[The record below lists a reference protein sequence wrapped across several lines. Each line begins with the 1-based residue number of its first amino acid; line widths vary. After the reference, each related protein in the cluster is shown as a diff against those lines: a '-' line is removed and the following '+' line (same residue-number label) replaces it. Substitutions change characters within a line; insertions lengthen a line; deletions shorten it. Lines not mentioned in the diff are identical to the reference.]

1 MANKI
6 LLVDDSQDLVDSYVA
21 FLETVTPY
29 EVRAATSGRAALEI
43 AHSWRPDV
51 VVTDIMMP
59 DMNGLELIT
68 HMRSELPPPLPL
80 IIAMSGF
87 PDVERAARQRGAQV
101 FQPKPL
107 DAEHL
112 VTLIESLLSH
122 RQPPAHIAAATEA
135 RRKQAS
141 ELAKTAVSAILE
153 RRPYFAKVAQLGTR
167 VLSRYFDDADAA
179 LLLIGDGQLKVFASS
194 GWPIGMQPDGILG
207 YALDVVASGST
218 LIVPDLAA
226 MPRGSVRAT
235 VPEWRLLAAV
245 PVCSMDGT
253 AIGALM
259 VADRRPLPF
268 DVHDLGIIEHIASR
282 LGDVFSGA
290 AAGAGVLE
298 GPALVRADTWRHCF
312 SCELSHLGRGRS
324 VVVALASL
332 VVPTMIPVRS
342 REQLE
347 RLIRGT
353 DEMIAR
359 LPARTALGRLTPQ
372 TVAAYSVL
380 EDSAAAERAVL
391 SLIDTLEAEP
401 RRACVGLISA
411 TGISPGDCGAS
422 LLEILHCVLASAT
435 ARGPATV
442 LRARLAPEAIERRR
456 AA

>member
-1 MANKI
+1 MTSDAVSSAKSIVRAYTTPPEVVVSRSAVHMPDERPRPRRRAGPKGQDVTTIGSYRSAVAARTLECQSMANKI
-6 LLVDDSQDLVDSYVA
+6 LLVDDSQDLVDSYVT
-21 FLETVTPY
+21 FLEAVASY
-29 EVRAATSGRAALEI
+29 EVRAATSGRAALEL
-43 AHSWRPDV
+43 ARSWRPDV

-87 PDVERAARQRGAQV
+87 PDVEREARHRGAEV

-112 VTLIESLLSH
+112 VTLIESLLEH

-153 RRPYFAKVAQLGTR
+153 RRPYFAKVAELGTR

-179 LLLIGDGQLKVFASS
+179 LLLIGDGELKVFASS
-194 GWPIGMQPDGILG
+194 GWPVGMQPDGVLG

-235 VPEWRLLAAV
+235 APEWRLLAAV

-259 VADRRPLPF
+259 VADRRP
-268 DVHDLGIIEHIASR
+268 
-282 LGDVFSGA
+282 
-290 AAGAGVLE
+290 
-298 GPALVRADTWRHCF
+298 
-312 SCELSHLGRGRS
+312 
-324 VVVALASL
+324 
-332 VVPTMIPVRS
+332 
-342 REQLE
+342 
-347 RLIRGT
+347 
-353 DEMIAR
+353 
-359 LPARTALGRLTPQ
+359 
-372 TVAAYSVL
+372 
-380 EDSAAAERAVL
+380 
-391 SLIDTLEAEP
+391 
-401 RRACVGLISA
+401 
-411 TGISPGDCGAS
+411 
-422 LLEILHCVLASAT
+422 
-435 ARGPATV
+435 
-442 LRARLAPEAIERRR
+442 
-456 AA
+456 